1 MEHKKEVASFFS
13 VDDHADALKEF
24 NENVMPNLEAD
35 FRTNYK
41 GKAGK
46 KIGVIG
52 GDRKYAGAPYFAAMA
67 ACKAGA
73 DIVHVFCHE
82 EAAKAIKSY

>member
-46 KIGVIG
+46 KS
-52 GDRKYAGAPYFAAMA
+52 A
-67 ACKAGA
+67 
-73 DIVHVFCHE
+73 
-82 EAAKAIKSY
+82 S